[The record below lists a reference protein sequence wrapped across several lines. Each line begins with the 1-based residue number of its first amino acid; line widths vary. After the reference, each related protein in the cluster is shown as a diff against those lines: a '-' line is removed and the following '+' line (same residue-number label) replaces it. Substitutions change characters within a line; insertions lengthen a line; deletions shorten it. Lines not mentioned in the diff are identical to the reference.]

1 MRRYLGRT
9 KDLHLSLE
17 KFCRFAAVLLI
28 VVLGLHGGAFARQ
41 AGGYREAPL
50 QPDPDTTRASMLYSR
65 ANRFKEQAAYDSA
78 YFYFLAAYD
87 EYSRINSYE
96 KCVNTLCNLA
106 IVARLQG
113 DYNIAGH
120 HLNNALLI
128 GTKTLDDN
136 NKHMA
141 VLYNQLGVLY
151 RIKSDYDQALHY
163 FFKALDIRKR
173 IYGDKHIRVGVTLNS
188 LGLLYLKLGDYQR
201 CIDYLTQSLAC
212 YEAHYGENHYKTA
225 IVYANLGV
233 THADIGNIDAS
244 IHYLK
249 MALEIN
255 ERMLTANHPNLASNY
270 MQLARSYNFKGDYDK
285 VFLYFNKAFDI
296 IQTVF
301 PEAHDETALAYSF
314 IAIVHKAVNEY
325 EKAIDL
331 FNKAIDIWEKI
342 HGPQYGEIA
351 ISLKHMGDIYF
362 GQANFDQALAKYRQ
376 ARSIYRAIYPGDFVI
391 LAKIY
396 KQLGHVYLETNDHGR
411 ALSNY
416 NECLRIGQQGYGEKH
431 PDIAEAYWG
440 LGNLFLRQEKFSLAL
455 GHYQKGLAALTRNFD
470 TADFRINPGN
480 VSDFIDNFF
489 ALKLINAKA
498 KAFFDWGLAM
508 EKSVP
513 AALIN
518 NEQNELFQNAIA
530 TFGLCFELIDH
541 INRNYRGEY
550 AKLKL
555 LREIQQIHN
564 QAIAMTYR
572 LQGRENLPDIANHF
586 FQFLEKS
593 KALILTSAIQE
604 VDAKKFSRIPE
615 TLLDE
620 EKSLRE
626 KIRIFDL
633 QLEKENHK
641 YADRDSL
648 KINFLN
654 SRLLQLTR
662 AYDGLIDRFEANFP
676 EYYALKY
683 RDRLHSIRE
692 FQRKIPAGTVLLEY
706 FAGED
711 QLYIMALSSDD
722 YTATAI
728 PRDANLSELIE
739 RFGSALRRESE
750 GRYFAERSARLYD
763 LLIRP
768 LEAQIAG
775 KQQLVIIPDGAL
787 YYIPF
792 EALIRENPPGETD
805 YTRLPY
811 LVQDHEVSYHYSAHL
826 YLQGLEKPPP
836 SRVLNF
842 AGFAPVFSGEDG
854 GRILEGGS
862 PLWGMLGDAWAQI
875 TRDGRRFGELPYSA
889 TEVRRIVQAF
899 DWEREKSAGFIAGAA
914 SKANFI
920 AQAGKYKYLHLA
932 THSFVNEA
940 QPNLSGIA
948 FFPPEDGAS
957 GDDGILYAGEI
968 YNLELNADLVVLS
981 SCESGLGKLVKGE
994 GLMAMTRGFLYAGA
1008 ANVMVSLW
1016 QVFDKHTSELM
1027 AEFYRQMLRGKS
1039 YAAALRAAKLQLIG
1053 DPLTAFPGSWS
1064 SFVLIGR

>member
-1 MRRYLGRT
+1 M
-9 KDLHLSLE
+9 HLSLD
-17 KFCRFAAVLLI
+17 KRFRLAAALLI
-28 VVLGLHGGAFARQ
+28 VVLGLHGEGFARQ
-41 AGGYREAPL
+41 AGDYREAPL
-50 QPDPDTTRASMLYSR
+50 QPAPDTTRAFMLYSR
-65 ANRFKEQAAYDSA
+65 ANGFKEQAAYDSA

-113 DYNIAGH
+113 DYNIAAH

-128 GTKTLDDN
+128 GNNTLDVDN

-151 RIKSDYDQALHY
+151 RIKSEYDQALHY
-163 FFKALDIRKR
+163 FVKALEIRKR
-173 IYGDKHIRVGVTLNS
+173 IYGDRHIRVGVTLNS

-233 THADIGNIDAS
+233 THVDIGDIDAS
-244 IHYLK
+244 IFYLQK
-249 MALEIN
+249 ALEIN
-255 ERMLTANHPNLASNY
+255 ESMLAPHHPNLASNY
-270 MQLARSYNFKGDYDK
+270 MQLARSYSFKGDFDK
-285 VFLYFNKAFDI
+285 VFLYFNKAFAI
-296 IQTVF
+296 IQHTF

-314 IAIVHKAVNEY
+314 IAIIHKAINEY
-325 EKAIDL
+325 DQAIEL
-331 FNKAIDIWEKI
+331 FNKAIGIWEAI

-351 ISLKHMGDIYF
+351 LSLKHLGDIYF
-362 GQANFDQALAKYRQ
+362 EQANYGEALATYRQ
-376 ARSIYRAIYPGDFVI
+376 ALSIYRANYSGDFVI

-396 KQLGHVYLETNDHGR
+396 KQLGHVYLEKNHFEQ

-416 NECLRIGQQGYGEKH
+416 NECLRISQQGYGEKH
-431 PDIAEAYWG
+431 LDIAEAYWG

-455 GHYQKGLAALTRNFD
+455 VHYQKGLTAITRNFE
-470 TADFRINPGN
+470 ALDFRLNPGN
-480 VSDFIDNFF
+480 HSDFIDPFF
-489 ALKLINAKA
+489 ALKVLNAKA
-498 KAFFDWGLAM
+498 KVLFEWGLSL
-508 EKSVP
+508 EKSASP
-513 AALIN
+513 ELISN
-518 NEQNELFQNAIA
+518 DQSELFENAVA
-530 TFGLCFELIDH
+530 TYELGFDLIDYL
-541 INRNYRGEY
+541 NRNYRGEY

-555 LREIQQIHN
+555 LREIQQIHR
-564 QAIAMTYR
+564 QSIAMAYR
-572 LQGRENLPDIANHF
+572 LQGRESLPKIANHF

-593 KALILTSAIQE
+593 KAVILTSAIQE
-604 VDAKKFSRIPE
+604 IDAKKFSRIPE
-615 TLLDE
+615 ALLEE

-633 QLEKENHK
+633 QLEKENNK

-662 AYDGLIDRFEANFP
+662 SYDELIDGLEANYP
-676 EYYALKY
+676 GYYALKY
-683 RDRLHSIRE
+683 RNRLHSIRE
-692 FQRKIPAGTVLLEY
+692 FQRKIPEGTVLLEY

-711 QLYIMALSSDD
+711 QLYLLALSSGD

-728 PRDANLSELIE
+728 PRDSSLNELIE
-739 RFGSALRRESE
+739 QFGTALRRESE
-750 GRYFAERSARLYD
+750 GRFFAERSARLYD
-763 LLIRP
+763 RLIRP
-768 LEAQIAG
+768 VAAQIAG
-775 KQQLVIIPDGAL
+775 KKKLVIIPDGAL

-792 EALIRENPPGETD
+792 EALIRENSPGETD

-811 LVQDHEVSYHYSAHL
+811 LVREYDVSYHYSAHL
-826 YLQGLEKPPP
+826 YLQGLEKVPA
-836 SRVLNF
+836 SGVLNF
-842 AGFAPVFSGEDG
+842 AGFAPVFSGEDDA
-854 GRILEGGS
+854 RIIEGGS
-862 PLWGMLGDAWAQI
+862 PLWGMLSDAWEQM
-875 TRDGRRFGELPYSA
+875 TRNGRHFGELPYSE

-899 DWEREKSAGFIAGAA
+899 DWEREKSAGFIARAA
-914 SKANFI
+914 TKVNFK
-920 AQAGKYKYLHLA
+920 AQAGKYRYLHLA

-948 FFPPEDGAS
+948 FFPPEDSTSA
-957 GDDGILYAGEI
+957 DDGILYAGEI

-981 SCESGLGKLVKGE
+981 SCESGLGKLVRGE

-1027 AEFYRQMLRGKS
+1027 VGFYRQMLQGKS
-1039 YAAALRAAKLQLIG
+1039 YATALREAKLQLI
-1053 DPLTAFPGSWS
+1053 DNPLTAFPGSWS